1 MLSNKEALPVADS
14 AALPGR
20 IVPAVDRAARLLAFL
35 EAEKRPL
42 GISDLARRLDA
53 SKGSVRDLLETLRTH
68 GLLERDEQSKQY
80 RLGAGLVRL
89 GNAAAG
95 QLDLQTIARPVMAR
109 LAEQTGET
117 ILLLRPQ
124 GERALI
130 AEKTEAGRTTMRVS
144 AQVGRRI
151 PLLAGA
157 GGKIFLTWSE
167 GGTLDRLLDVL
178 PRYTENTIVDRAAYE
193 AELRAVRRL
202 GYALDDREYLEGVRA
217 AGAPVFDARGTLC
230 AALLAVGLAGSLSA
244 ERLRPVAEATAR
256 AAESISAALGAPRD
270 AGG

>member
-1 MLSNKEALPVADS
+1 MDDPANLPS
-14 AALPGR
+14 R
-20 IVPAVDRAARLLAFL
+20 IVPAVDRAARVLACL
-35 EAEKRPL
+35 EAERRPL

-89 GNAAAG
+89 GNAAGG
-95 QLDLQTIARPVMAR
+95 QLDLGTVARPVMAG
-109 LAEQTGET
+109 LAEAAGET
-117 ILLLRPQ
+117 VLLLMRQ

-130 AEKTEAGRTTMRVS
+130 AEKAEAGQATMRVS

-151 PLLAGA
+151 PLVAGA
-157 GGKIFLTWSE
+157 GGKIFLAWTE
-167 GGTLDRLLDVL
+167 GCSLDGVLDRL
-178 PRYTENTIVDRAAYE
+178 PRYTSKTIVDRTAYE
-193 AELRAVRRL
+193 AELRTVRRL
-202 GYALDDREYLEGVRA
+202 GYALDDGEYLEGVRA
-217 AGAPVFDARGTLC
+217 AAGPVFDARGALC
-230 AALLAVGLAGSLSA
+230 AALVAVGLAGSLSA

-256 AAESISAALGAPRD
+256 AGESISAALGAPRQ